1 MKYSYEVKL
10 RAVLSVINDHR
21 SSRSV
26 AAEIGSEQK
35 HIRRWVALYKA
46 HGVTGL
52 LHKHTTYSGEFKV
65 SVIRYMHEN
74 HLSLFETA
82 IKFGIPND
90 SVVCNWERI
99 YYEQGESGLMQEN
112 RGRKKTMRGNQP
124 KKRKLEKQTEE
135 DLISEVQRLRAE
147 NAYLKKLQALVQE
160 RIARENESG
169 QKPLKD

>member
-1 MKYSYEVKL
+1 MKYSYAVKL
-10 RAVLSVINDHR
+10 KAVLSVLDEHCSAR
-21 SSRSV
+21 CV
-26 AAEIGSEQK
+26 AAEIGSDQK

-46 HGVTGL
+46 YGIKGL
-52 LHKHTTYSGEFKV
+52 LHKHTSYNGKFKI

-82 IKFGIPND
+82 VKFGIPND
-90 SVVCNWERI
+90 SVVYNWERI
-99 YYEQGESGLMQEN
+99 YDEQGESGLMQEN
-112 RGRKKTMRGNQP
+112 RGRKKNMSNSQP
-124 KKRKLEKQTEE
+124 KKRKLSKQTEE

-160 RIARENESG
+160 RIARENGSS

>member
-1 MKYSYEVKL
+1 MKYSYEEKL
-10 RAVLSVINDHR
+10 KAVFSVINDHR
-21 SSRSV
+21 SARSV
-26 AAEIGSEQK
+26 AQEVGSEQK

-46 HGVTGL
+46 HGVSGL
-52 LHKHTTYSGEFKV
+52 LHKHRTYTGDFKV

-90 SVVCNWERI
+90 SVVCTWDRI
-99 YYEQGESGLMQEN
+99 YYQQGESGLMQEN
-112 RGRKKTMRGNQP
+112 RGRKKNMRGNQA
-124 KKRKLEKQTEE
+124 KKGELSKQTEE

-147 NAYLKKLQALVQE
+147 NAYLKKLQALVQK
-160 RIARENESG
+160 RMARENGSG